1 MPFVSAH
8 TSVSWVRTVVTSR
21 VPEARDALDLA
32 TEHCC
37 YGIVRVYQRCVR
49 QAKITEVRNRQCGRR
64 DQLQGLAVQRFE
76 NQVRSSLQHWVCFTP
91 SNESAFTHTVA
102 PTQGAPLIVSTCPE
116 ACSDKLVVD
125 EAVFVLARQVMMQ
138 THIQSG
144 T

>member
-76 NQVRSSLQHWVCFTP
+76 NQVRSSLQH
-91 SNESAFTHTVA
+91 
-102 PTQGAPLIVSTCPE
+102 
-116 ACSDKLVVD
+116 
-125 EAVFVLARQVMMQ
+125 
-138 THIQSG
+138 
-144 T
+144 